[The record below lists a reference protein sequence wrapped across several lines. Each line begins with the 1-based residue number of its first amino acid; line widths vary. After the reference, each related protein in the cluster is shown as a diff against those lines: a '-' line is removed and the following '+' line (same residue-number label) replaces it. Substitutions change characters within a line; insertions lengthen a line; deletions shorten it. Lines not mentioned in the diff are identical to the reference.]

1 MDHNYI
7 TIEKDEILTISKMR
21 IDNFEKKGQMT
32 KWQFNLDRIYTP
44 DTTFDELYEN
54 EIENTDYLHEFNK
67 KPQYNTLTFIGDRN
81 DSLIDSPYKEFVI
94 KSIKECLNDITKLE
108 NKTDNNTLIPVLSF
122 CELNKSCI
130 FDFLKEK
137 DINKDS
143 TTNNN
148 MIPKLKTKE
157 SDIIIEDLSQIKI
170 ANENELTS
178 LLNLTKQN
186 IDYFK
191 INKYDVMQKDE
202 SSTQIMTLKL
212 LKSKTNECFSKV
224 TFVLYKAYEIL
235 EENDSNVKV
244 KSAYNLYT
252 NDNYNF
258 FNGVQNK
265 INYRLS
271 YVIKHLRDTLVKGNN
286 LFILLLPCEYQ
297 YMLLMHDLLNNIKMR
312 KLIVENI
319 LLDDEND
326 ESINQLGEIYKFENI
341 SELNFDNKDNNDDAS
356 FQSFSKNNSII
367 INISSAFD
375 GKGKNFFNNSYFENK
390 LTEGKNKRKEINY
403 ERLRKIDDKNN
414 IINLFD
420 MLDKLS
426 SLNL

>member
-1 MDHNYI
+1 
-7 TIEKDEILTISKMR
+7 
-21 IDNFEKKGQMT
+21 
-32 KWQFNLDRIYTP
+32 
-44 DTTFDELYEN
+44 
-54 EIENTDYLHEFNK
+54 
-67 KPQYNTLTFIGDRN
+67 
-81 DSLIDSPYKEFVI
+81 
-94 KSIKECLNDITKLE
+94 
-108 NKTDNNTLIPVLSF
+108 
-122 CELNKSCI
+122 
-130 FDFLKEK
+130 
-137 DINKDS
+137 
-143 TTNNN
+143 
-148 MIPKLKTKE
+148 
-157 SDIIIEDLSQIKI
+157 
-170 ANENELTS
+170 
-178 LLNLTKQN
+178 
-186 IDYFK
+186 
-191 INKYDVMQKDE
+191 
-202 SSTQIMTLKL
+202 MTLKL

-235 EENDSNVKV
+235 EENESNVKV
-244 KSAYNLYT
+244 NSAYNLYT
-252 NDNYNF
+252 KDNYNF

-341 SELNFDNKDNNDDAS
+341 SELNFDNKDNNDDGS

-367 INISSAFD
+367 INTSSAFD